1 VVIARADQL
10 IERLTKL
17 RGEVMLR
24 TLLRRDASPLSRDV
38 WSKLGPELGTSLQA
52 LSTATSAWLG
62 AGLQFDGRDLAG
74 LAGWAIITVLLWAGG
89 RFLRRRFGR
98 GEAAEPGQRDRTVT
112 AAIDGVG
119 LVLVPILAVWLIGK
133 LLLATMPPA
142 PIDVLLPELISRVI
156 TFLLVVGL
164 TATALS
170 PHRPA
175 WRILPFTN
183 QSAQELS
190 QALRRLMA
198 VALSVD
204 FIYVVLTRSGGETD
218 AVSAVGALVLA
229 TVVSLFTL
237 PALGNRAWH
246 AAQPEGEERS
256 SMIGGTWWSLARLL
270 LSAAVLSSILFALFG
285 YATLASQLHNA
296 IYFTGLLIAVALL
309 LHRLI
314 GDLLEEAAA
323 PDTPS
328 GRWVRQRLGLPA
340 DATLRG

>member
-1 VVIARADQL
+1 MVIARADQL

-24 TLLRRDASPLSRDV
+24 TLLHRDASPLSRDV
-38 WSKLGPELGTSLQA
+38 WSKLGSELGTSLQT

-62 AGLQFDGRDLAG
+62 AGLQFRDRDLAALG
-74 LAGWAIITVLLWAGG
+74 GWAILTILLWAGG

-133 LLLATMPPA
+133 LLLATMPPS
-142 PIDVLLPELISRVI
+142 PIDVLLPELIHRVI

-190 QALRRLMA
+190 HALRRLMA
-198 VALSVD
+198 VALTVD
-204 FIYVVLTRSGGETD
+204 FIYVALTRSGGEAD

-229 TVVSLFTL
+229 TVDLAVH
-237 PALGNRAWH
+237 PAGARQPRLACGPARGRGALEHDRRHLVVGRAP
-246 AAQPEGEERS
+246 AAQRRGAVVDPLRAAGLRH
-256 SMIGGTWWSLARLL
+256 ARG
-270 LSAAVLSSILFALFG
+270 AAA
-285 YATLASQLHNA
+285 QRH
-296 IYFTGLLIAVALL
+296 L
-309 LHRLI
+309 LH
-314 GDLLEEAAA
+314 
-323 PDTPS
+323 
-328 GRWVRQRLGLPA
+328 LPA
-340 DATLRG
+340 DRRRAAGCTA